1 MFSVL
6 RERLLLRQ
14 FIVSDFAVKQAEF
27 LRNVGEWKPS
37 STDWKRRPG
46 RSWREG
52 KNFGETLVKAATQ
65 GTDGLG
71 FCGDLQQAVNR
82 AAEVRDELAPLAC
95 CALAARG
102 HAAAP
107 PSSVM
112 N

>member
-1 MFSVL
+1 MEAIVD
-6 RERLLLRQ
+6 RL
-14 FIVSDFAVKQAEF
+14 E
-27 LRNVGEWKPS
+27 
-37 STDWKRRPG
+37 RRPG

-95 CALAARG
+95 CALAASG

-112 N
+112 KARRFIGLLRPRWRSGSAECSVRVHLRSSD

>member
-1 MFSVL
+1 MDAIVDRLEKAPGSFLEGGQEL
-6 RERLLLRQ
+6 RR
-14 FIVSDFAVKQAEF
+14 DA
-27 LRNVGEWKPS
+27 GES
-37 STDWKRRPG
+37 GNSGNRR
-46 RSWREG
+46 
-52 KNFGETLVKAATQ
+52 A
-65 GTDGLG
+65 G